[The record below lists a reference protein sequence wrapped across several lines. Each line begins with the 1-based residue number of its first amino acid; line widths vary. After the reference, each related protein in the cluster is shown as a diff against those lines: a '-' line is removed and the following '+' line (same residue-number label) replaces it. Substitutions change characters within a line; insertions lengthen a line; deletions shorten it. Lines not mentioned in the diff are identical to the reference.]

1 MRFKLLIYLL
11 DYETSG
17 AASGRDWGC
26 LLVGVFVFRKAVS
39 SNELVERRCWWGLPR
54 AQSPKGERALV
65 RVRGDAS
72 GSFDVR
78 ERLAEGNDR
87 SRVAL
92 GLRSTAGRLR
102 VWIVSCSSPPA
113 T

>member
-54 AQSPKGERALV
+54 A
-65 RVRGDAS
+65 RG
-72 GSFDVR
+72 
-78 ERLAEGNDR
+78 
-87 SRVAL
+87 
-92 GLRSTAGRLR
+92 
-102 VWIVSCSSPPA
+102 
-113 T
+113 